1 MVRKVSTKK
10 ASRSAS
16 WAILQGP
23 KIRTGRLKN
32 RIPVQLKAGQRLT
45 ITPRDI
51 AGTSTL
57 IATTFPTL
65 AENLEPGARI
75 LLSDGLIELRVVA
88 MHGQDTE
95 CEVVNGGMLGEHKGI
110 NLPGIPVRV
119 PSLTAKDEEDLE
131 FAIHNG
137 VDAIAVSFV
146 RTAEDIR
153 LVRHRV
159 AAMGAETWIIAKLEK
174 PQAIQHL
181 ESILEAADGVMVAR
195 GDLGVEMPPEKVP
208 AIQKHVIRR
217 AGDYRKPVI
226 TATQMLESMIENPR
240 PTRAEA
246 SDVANAI
253 YDGTDA
259 VMLSAETA
267 AGKYPVEAVKMMAKI
282 VLETES
288 QEPLPRVSERGQP
301 GHVRLSVA
309 ETICESMA
317 HAAEDLDISAIA
329 VFTETGTTARQLSKY
344 RPKSPIFGLSSVER
358 VIHRMTLLW
367 GVHPILCNKLA
378 TAEQMVE
385 TAERLLEAGGHVQPR
400 QILGIVA
407 GTRTKSG
414 STNFLRLHVLGDT
427 PVGGDLGARRCAGP
441 SPRQTARQVQTAL
454 PRRVRPAGKRSGGLI
469 VSQACPMNLARR
481 FPHFCC
487 GRCRERAVGL
497 AFGLQPIGIVARS
510 ALGTVNWFRSSLP
523 RPVVRRLRRPHA
535 DSLLTLVEGKTPW
548 AASTYLPIRWPTR
561 SPPARSSTGRLR
573 WSRSCWRTRSTPAR
587 PAS

>member
-1 MVRKVSTKK
+1 MSFTLMEPGTTLPNEPRRRAKIVATLGPSCNTESVFRDLVRAGLDVARLNFSHGTHPEKLKLIEMVRKVSQDEGKPLC
-10 ASRSAS
+10 
-16 WAILQGP
+16 ILGDLQGP

-32 RIPVQLKAGQRLT
+32 RIPVQLKAGQKLT

-51 AGTSTL
+51 AGTANL

-75 LLSDGLIELRVVA
+75 LLSDGLIELHVLA
-88 MHGQDTE
+88 IHGQDTE
-95 CEVVNGGMLGEHKGI
+95 CEVINGGLLGEHKGI

-119 PSLTAKDEEDLE
+119 PSLTAKDEVDLE
-131 FAIHNG
+131 FAIRSG

-146 RTAEDIR
+146 RTAEDVR
-153 LVRHRV
+153 LVRHRITS
-159 AAMGAETWIIAKLEK
+159 MGAETWIIAKLEK
-174 PQAIQHL
+174 PQAIEHL

-208 AIQKHVIRR
+208 AIQKLVIRR
-217 AGDYRKPVI
+217 ARDYRKPVI

-267 AGKYPVEAVKMMAKI
+267 AGKYPVEAIKMMAKI

-288 QEPLPRVSERGQP
+288 QEPLVSMSERGQP

-344 RPKSPIFGLSSVER
+344 RPKSPIFGLSSVQR
-358 VIHRMTLLW
+358 VINRMGLLW
-367 GVHPILCNKLA
+367 GVQPILCNKLA

-385 TAERLLEAGGHVQPR
+385 TAERLLEAGGHVLPR

-427 PVGGDLGARRCAGP
+427 LRENTAAREDALARPRVKSAGKTKAT
-441 SPRQTARQVQTAL
+441 QAL
-454 PRRVRPAGKRSGGLI
+454 PRRVRSG
-469 VSQACPMNLARR
+469 R
-481 FPHFCC
+481 
-487 GRCRERAVGL
+487 
-497 AFGLQPIGIVARS
+497 
-510 ALGTVNWFRSSLP
+510 
-523 RPVVRRLRRPHA
+523 
-535 DSLLTLVEGKTPW
+535 
-548 AASTYLPIRWPTR
+548 
-561 SPPARSSTGRLR
+561 
-573 WSRSCWRTRSTPAR
+573 
-587 PAS
+587 